1 MGAALTYARRYA
13 LFALVGIAGEDDLDA
28 PDTLIEPSPTS
39 DREAQR
45 TLQKPTNGTVHRPY
59 KRPVLDAANSNQLRD
74 QLLAEIGDLKDGEDL
89 ALWAHRRLPSKNTL
103 VADDAR
109 AIETAYQ
116 ARLEGAARTD
126 PDALPTSAAKP
137 TPMTETSEAAATVES
152 AVGYLAK
159 PVRRR
164 SKAHLLF
171 VGAQPCLIC
180 RRVPSD
186 AHHLKFAQTRG
197 RSIKVSDEF
206 TVPLCRVHHQELH
219 RHGNEAAWWAN
230 LHIAPLQIAKQLW
243 QTSPIHDGTGRPNLL
258 PNPSTGSDR
267 AVQPNQV

>member
-1 MGAALTYARRYA
+1 M
-13 LFALVGIAGEDDLDA
+13 GIAGEDDLDA

-39 DREAQR
+39 DREVQR
-45 TLQKPTNGTVHRPY
+45 TPRKPTNGTVHRPY
-59 KRPVLDAANSNQLRD
+59 KRPVLDAANSSQLRD

-116 ARLEGAARTD
+116 ARLEGSAHSD
-126 PDALPTSAAKP
+126 PDALNMSPTSAVMQ
-137 TPMTETSEAAATVES
+137 TPMTETSDAPATVES
-152 AVGYLAK
+152 AVSPLSK
-159 PVRRR
+159 TVRRR

-180 RRVPSD
+180 RRAPSD

-197 RSIKVSDEF
+197 LGIKVSDEF

-230 LHIAPLQIAKQLW
+230 MNITPLQIAKQLW
-243 QTSPIHDGTGRPNLL
+243 QTSPIHDGHAAAKPTAEPQ
-258 PNPSTGSDR
+258 PGSDR
-267 AVQPNQV
+267 AGHP